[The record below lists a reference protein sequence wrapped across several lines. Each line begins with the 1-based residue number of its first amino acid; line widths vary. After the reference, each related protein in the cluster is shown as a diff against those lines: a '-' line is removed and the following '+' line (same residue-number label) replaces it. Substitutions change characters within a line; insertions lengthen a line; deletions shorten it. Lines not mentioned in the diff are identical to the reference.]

1 MKRSLLIL
9 LTLFSTLS
17 FAQGPL
23 SEAKPPYFCTP
34 KMGEIPIQRGGRV
47 KPLYVHAKEVMKHL
61 GGETSYEGYGP
72 VVSYCLLSV
81 EALGLENPIELAAPV
96 EHVELQEFLG
106 LEEGQSSMSY
116 ALLNTQAEM
125 IQSELRLQ
133 GQEQTSYQKAL
144 SKLLGRINL
153 YREIQSAKNWVVPL
167 MNGSEAS
174 WPFLSD
180 FLQEHRVRSA
190 LESYPD
196 NPMFGSMMIE
206 AERYLEV
213 NGPKARVEY
222 YFAKARLPVIG
233 MLLCFIA
240 LAALTLFKRF
250 KAAMIFTLATVI
262 VQTIYITLR
271 VYISGRAPIT
281 NMYETVLFSGYG
293 ALVLAMFVGHFK
305 KEKTFL
311 YMGLGYNVLTLLM
324 INFAQGMLN
333 PTISPLVP
341 VLRDNFWLS
350 THVTMVIISYGAYAL
365 SWVLANTLLIKK
377 RFGEVSKKDETYYCD
392 LMYTCLKFGSVLLAG
407 GILLGGVWADYS
419 WGRFWG
425 WDPKE
430 TWSLIALTLYIAI
443 QHGRYTSWIPNRVFV
458 PLTAAAFM
466 SIMMAWFG
474 VNYILASGLHSYGF
488 SEGGAIFLGSFFL
501 IQTGLIIITSTSFKK
516 PSESAA

>member
-1 MKRSLLIL
+1 MKRALLIL
-9 LTLFSTLS
+9 LSLFTTLS

-23 SEAKPPYFCTP
+23 SNARPPYFCTP
-34 KMGEIPIQRGGRV
+34 KMGQIPTQKGGRV

-81 EALGLENPIELAAPV
+81 EGLGLENPIEFSAPI

-106 LEEGQSSMSY
+106 LKEGQSSISY
-116 ALLNTQAEM
+116 TQLNSQAEM
-125 IQSELRLQ
+125 IQSEFRLQ
-133 GQEQTSYQKAL
+133 GKEQTSYQKAL
-144 SKLLGRINL
+144 SKALGRINL
-153 YREIQSAKNWVVPL
+153 YREIQSSRNWAIPL
-167 MNGSEAS
+167 MNGQKAS
-174 WPFLSD
+174 WPSLSD
-180 FLQEHRVRSA
+180 FLQEHRVKSA
-190 LESYPD
+190 LDKYPD
-196 NPMFGSMMIE
+196 NPMFGSMEIE
-206 AERYLEV
+206 AERYFQV
-213 NGPKARVEY
+213 NGPKAKVEY
-222 YFAKARLPVIG
+222 YFAKARLPMIA
-233 MLLCFIA
+233 MLICFMA
-240 LAALTLFKRF
+240 LATLTLFKRF
-250 KAAMIFTLATVI
+250 KTAMFFTLTTLVIQTV
-262 VQTIYITLR
+262 YISLR

-293 ALVLAMFVGHFK
+293 ALLLSVLVGHFK

-311 YMGLGYNVLTLLM
+311 YIGLAYNVLTLLM
-324 INFAQGMLN
+324 INFAHGMLN
-333 PTISPLVP
+333 PTIGPLVP

-350 THVTMVIISYGAYAL
+350 THVTMVIMSYGAYAL
-365 SWVLANTLLIKK
+365 SWILANTLLIKK
-377 RFGEVSKKDETYYCD
+377 RFSVVSKKDETYYCD
-392 LMYTCLKFGSVLLAG
+392 LIYTCLKFGSVLLAG

-430 TWSLIALTLYIAI
+430 TWSLIALCLYVAI

-488 SEGGAIFLGSFFL
+488 SEGGAAFLISFFL
-501 IQTGLIIITSTSFKK
+501 IQTGLIVLTTTSFNKK
-516 PSESAA
+516 SESIS